1 MVMDTTTES
10 NNSIAKE
17 LSFIALF
24 SLIFGSMMGSGVFDI
39 PQNIAH
45 KSGEIAVLISW
56 VITLVGMLSIA
67 WAFVYITRRRPD
79 IQTGLYGYAKHG
91 FGNYMGFNA
100 AWGYWL
106 NAILG
111 DVSYL
116 IYIFATLGNFVV
128 FKYFGEGNT
137 IPSLIGE
144 SCLIWIIYFVII
156 RGIRGAAMIN
166 ILITTIKILAI
177 FIIIILFMYGF
188 HWSMFKSNFSLD
200 LHLGSI
206 LTQIKSTMLVTVWD
220 FLGIEAAC
228 IYALRAK
235 SMKSVA
241 SATILGILVVFLLDA
256 LISILPFG
264 IMPSGQVSALTTPST
279 AGVLAVISGT
289 TSAEI
294 VRLAIVI
301 SVSGALLAWT
311 MLGVNILYLAAN
323 DKTAPKVF
331 TKLNRYSSPNNATLF
346 SVLIIQAFIIIAYFT
361 NAVYLAMI
369 QLATSLILV
378 PYFLSAL
385 FAFKL
390 IISDKKYDVVSLL
403 KGALAVIYGVWL
415 IYAGGLKY
423 LAFSSILYAIGS
435 ILFIIARKEQNK
447 QVFSNVFELVM
458 FVLVVA
464 TALVSI
470 VLWQLNSL
478 SLT

>member
-1 MVMDTTTES
+1 MVANTS
-10 NNSIAKE
+10 NVDNGVVKE

-24 SLIFGSMMGSGVFDI
+24 ALIFGSMMGSGVFDI

-56 VITLVGMLSIA
+56 AITLIGMVAIA

-116 IYIFATLGNFVV
+116 IYIFATLGNFIV
-128 FKYFGEGNT
+128 FKYFGNGNT
-137 IPSLIGE
+137 VASLIGE
-144 SCLIWIIYFVII
+144 SILIWIIYFII
-156 RGIRGAAMIN
+156 LRGIRGAAVLNIMIS
-166 ILITTIKILAI
+166 TIKILAI
-177 FIIIILFMYGF
+177 LIIILLFIYGF
-188 HWSMFKSNFSLD
+188 HWSIFKSNFSLD
-200 LHLGSI
+200 LHLGSV
-206 LTQIKSTMLVTVWD
+206 LTQVKSTMLVTVWD

-241 SATILGILVVFLLDA
+241 TATILGVVVVFLLDA

-264 IMPSGQVSALTTPST
+264 IMPSAMVSVLHTPST
-279 AGVLAVISGT
+279 AGVLAVISGSM
-289 TSAEI
+289 SAQI
-294 VRLAIVI
+294 VRVAIVI
-301 SVSGALLAWT
+301 SVAGALLAWT
-311 MLGVNILYLAAN
+311 MLGVNILHLAAN
-323 DKTAPKVF
+323 DKSAPKIF
-331 TKLNRYSSPNNATLF
+331 TKFNRHNSPTAATLF
-346 SVLIIQAFIIIAYFT
+346 SVLVIQIFVIIAYFT
-361 NAVYLAMI
+361 QAVYLAMI

-390 IISDKKYDVVSLL
+390 IISDKKYDYLSLL
-403 KGALAVIYGVWL
+403 KGTLAVAYGMWL

-435 ILFIIARKEQNK
+435 ILFIIARKEQGEK
-447 QVFSNVFELVM
+447 IFSGIFELSM
-458 FVLVVA
+458 FILVVLVA
-464 TALVSI
+464 IVSL
-470 VLWQLNSL
+470 VLWQQNLLVL
-478 SLT
+478 S